1 MVQVTLS
8 INGHSYAVACDD
20 GQEERIRKLG
30 EYLDSKVGTF
40 ARSLGP
46 VGEARL
52 LLLGALVIA
61 DELAEANDAL
71 RRQRAQRIV
80 DGHDHG
86 SGQILVPEPDQAVL
100 DALAEGIENLAAR
113 IEAVAAR
120 FEEPA

>member
-1 MVQVTLS
+1 MAQVTLS

-30 EYLDSKVGTF
+30 EYLDSKVIGF

-46 VGEARL
+46 VGEPRL
-52 LLLGALVIA
+52 MLLGALVIA
-61 DELAEANDAL
+61 DELADANDAL

-80 DGHDHG
+80 DGHEHG
-86 SGQILVPEPDQAVL
+86 QTVPVEPDHAAVE
-100 DALAEGIENLAAR
+100 AIAEGIENLAAR

-120 FEEPA
+120 LEDPA

>member
-1 MVQVTLS
+1 MAQVTLT

-30 EYLDSKVGTF
+30 EYIDSKVAGF
-40 ARSLGP
+40 ARTLGP
-46 VGEARL
+46 VGEPRL

-71 RRQRAQRIV
+71 RRQRALKSG
-80 DGHDHG
+80 DGHDYL
-86 SGQILVPEPDQAVL
+86 QELQAQEQAA
-100 DALAEGIENLAAR
+100 DALALGIENLAGR

-120 FEEPA
+120 LEEGS